1 MYFYF
6 SSLLE
11 LDMSSSDV
19 VSEVISALEKR
30 CDSRKELSSKVS
42 DIKRDIP
49 IIMSNLSELYKK
61 DSRHDVHMF
70 IDKYGGYKYTFHF
83 PISDDEFDKCRSLYD
98 DACAK
103 YGRSCCRLP
112 ESVYKVLHDVVEL
125 RYSWIDMELSKSH
138 QSYPNVSCNKNL
150 RCFEFGR
157 VKR

>member
-6 SSLLE
+6 SSLL
-11 LDMSSSDV
+11 DMSSSEV

-30 CDSRKELSSKVS
+30 CDSRKELSAKIS
-42 DIKRDIP
+42 DVKRDIP
-49 IIMSNLSELYKK
+49 IIMSNLSELHKK

-83 PISDDEFDKCRSLYD
+83 PITDDEFDKGCSLYD

-112 ESVYKVLHDVVEL
+112 ESVYKALHDVVEL
-125 RYSWIDMELSKSH
+125 RYGWIDMELAKSY

-150 RCFEFGR
+150 RSLEFGR